1 MNSLTSPSVSP
12 ASSPMLDV
20 LTAGKAGQINTVQ
33 NIEAVGTEFE
43 SVFLSMMIKEM
54 RQTLDGGFFGEDGS
68 DSYGGM
74 FDMFVGKDLA
84 KTRPLGIADMMLRQ
98 YEQQQSL
105 GAEQDASG
113 VNPIKAAT
121 SITA

>member
-1 MNSLTSPSVSP
+1 
-12 ASSPMLDV
+12 MLDV
-20 LTAGKAGQINTVQ
+20 LTAGNAGKETAAQ

-54 RQTLDGGFFGEDGS
+54 RQTLDGGFFGEEGS

-84 KTRPLGIADMMLRQ
+84 QTRPLGIADMLLQQ
-98 YEQQQSL
+98 YEQQQQQQQSH
-105 GAEQDASG
+105 GGESDASG
-113 VNPIKAAT
+113 ATSAKPAT

>member
-1 MNSLTSPSVSP
+1 
-12 ASSPMLDV
+12 MLDV